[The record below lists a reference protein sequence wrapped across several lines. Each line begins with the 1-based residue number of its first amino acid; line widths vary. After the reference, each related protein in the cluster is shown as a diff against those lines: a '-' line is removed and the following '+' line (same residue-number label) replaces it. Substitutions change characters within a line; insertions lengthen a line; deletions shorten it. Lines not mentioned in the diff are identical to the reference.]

1 MDNSRFLHMHRMWIA
16 ASQVKALLWTRLAAE
31 SPAFPPC
38 VHRLGRLFAQVIH
51 MLMHRNP
58 VSRLPA
64 GTPGAGVPV
73 PGWSPRGRT
82 RAPGPEL
89 DGVGCETGAGSR
101 LRPLVHGRL
110 RTAPVL
116 TSAVP
121 AAPGAAAAWSG
132 MVRIVTVG
140 ILATVGLSHRA
151 WSRRCCRTRDQTR
164 APCRPALGAGRTV
177 T

>member
-38 VHRLGRLFAQVIH
+38 VHRLGHLFAQVIH

-89 DGVGCETGAGSR
+89 DGIGCEAGAGSR

-121 AAPGAAAAWSG
+121 AAPGGCCG
-132 MVRIVTVG
+132 MVRDG
-140 ILATVGLSHRA
+140 PDRHGRHP
-151 WSRRCCRTRDQTR
+151 RDG
-164 APCRPALGAGRTV
+164 RPVASVLVKTLLPDKGPDQGPV
-177 T
+177 